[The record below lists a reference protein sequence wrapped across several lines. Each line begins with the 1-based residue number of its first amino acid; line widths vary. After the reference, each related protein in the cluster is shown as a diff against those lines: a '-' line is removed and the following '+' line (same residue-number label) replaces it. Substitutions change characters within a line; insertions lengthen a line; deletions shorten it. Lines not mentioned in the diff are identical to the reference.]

1 LSFEFPSEVAIA
13 DDFQDCI
20 GLSDD
25 GGEGFLQQAYRFPV
39 DQSAQKNKMNLP
51 ARCFG

>member
-25 GGEGFLQQAYRFPV
+25 GGEGFQHLVYSFRV
-39 DQSAQKNKMNLP
+39 DQPAQKNKMNLP
-51 ARCFG
+51 GRCF

>member
-25 GGEGFLQQAYRFPV
+25 GGEGFQQQVYSFRVARPP
-39 DQSAQKNKMNLP
+39 QKK
-51 ARCFG
+51 